1 MTDPAPA
8 DDATLFPKTAGERL
22 REAREAQGLSLAEV
36 ASRTRVPLRQ
46 LEAIENNNFEG
57 LPSVTYAVGF
67 AKAYARAVGVD
78 EVAVAREVRGSSEQ
92 VVRRTDYEAYEVAS
106 TSRTPSGG
114 VLIGSIVAVV
124 LLLIAIGLFYGTTLF
139 RGGEQ
144 APTATVAESET
155 ETLAPVPVAAPTPAP
170 VTTGHVALIAT
181 GEVWL
186 RVYDATNKTLYQ
198 GTMKTGERYEVPAD
212 ANGPQI
218 NVGRPDKLQVT
229 LNGSAVAPLG
239 DGRVAIKDVGI
250 SAAALSARN
259 TGGTTPAPAPTATA
273 SPAAGDTAIPP
284 AFRAPTQA
292 PRRPTRPT
300 TTRSDT
306 GSSSDTPSVVTP
318 SVVTPPPA
326 AAPSANT
333 PSAPSTTP

>member
-1 MTDPAPA
+1 MTDPVPA

-46 LEAIENNNFEG
+46 LEAIENNNFAG

-92 VVRRTDYEAYEVAS
+92 VVRRTDYEAYEVAA
-106 TSRTPSGG
+106 TSRSPSGG
-114 VLIGSIVAVV
+114 LVIGSIVAAAV
-124 LLLIAIGLFYGTTLF
+124 LLIAIGLFYGTNLF
-139 RGGEQ
+139 RGGDQ
-144 APTATVAESET
+144 APATVLTENET
-155 ETLAPVPVAAPTPAP
+155 ETLTPAPATSPTPAP
-170 VTTGHVALIAT
+170 VATGHVTLIAT

-198 GTMKTGERYEVPAD
+198 GTLKSGERYDVPAD

-218 NVGRPDKLQVT
+218 NVGRPDMLQVT

-250 SAAALSARN
+250 SAAALSVRN
-259 TGGTTPAPAPTATA
+259 TGTTPTPAPTATA
-273 SPAAGDTAIPP
+273 SPTAGDAAVPQ
-284 AFRAPTQA
+284 AFRTPAQTT
-292 PRRPTRPT
+292 RRPTRST
-300 TTRSDT
+300 TRRSDT
-306 GSSSDTPSVVTP
+306 ASPGDTP

-326 AAPSANT
+326 AAPQAEAPTATTAT
-333 PSAPSTTP
+333 P

>member
-106 TSRTPSGG
+106 TSRSPSGG
-114 VLIGSIVAVV
+114 VLIASVVAAV

-144 APTATVAESET
+144 APVATAAESET
-155 ETLAPVPVAAPTPAP
+155 ETLAPAPTATPAPAP
-170 VTTGHVALIAT
+170 VTTGQVALIAT

-198 GTMKTGERYEVPAD
+198 GTLKTGERYDVPAD

-259 TGGTTPAPAPTATA
+259 TGGTPTPAPTATA
-273 SPAAGDTAIPP
+273 SPVAGDTAIPP

-292 PRRPTRPT
+292 ARRPTRPT

-306 GSSSDTPSVVTP
+306 ASPNVTP

-326 AAPSANT
+326 AAPSADT